1 MSTERE
7 MLNSKAHAP
16 YGFVPLPE
24 RVFLP
29 DWAPAVSQDVPFQ
42 DGLCG
47 VLQLTLTAK
56 TPIFVRGAH
65 DQTAFFQG
73 PKGPAIPGSGLRGAI
88 RNVVEI
94 ASHGWMRR
102 VNDHRYG
109 VRDLQNQRLYVRHMA
124 GIMPSVQGKNIPLP
138 KVVAGWLQKPKVVGA
153 VPQITPCHFAKVHY
167 SLLMEPARR
176 AQARDYEPGR
186 RQSAVQKYKSWGLT
200 KGVDAA
206 TSGALTVNATVEGLR
221 QRRPEWLGLN
231 FGRVSALGTG
241 AQGRLVFTGQPS
253 PWSPDRP
260 GRPGGGNPKQ
270 HDFFFYEDPE
280 SKRLP
285 KLTVTAEQLEAFEFI
300 HCDGAQQHSLNKG
313 RARNE
318 EWQFWHSAFEDGERV
333 PVFFL
338 VEGGKLRAFGLAMM
352 FRLAY
357 KKSVADAIRNS
368 QQGINSDSHADLA
381 ELIFGHVPLARKGKG
396 KGKGAEQEWL
406 LKGRVSFGLMEAQG
420 AITPLPEVKAVLGAP
435 KASYYPNYIEQRKDR
450 PGAPPTGDKDSYAT
464 FMDDDVRL
472 RGHKRYRV
480 QPSVVASKLPDV
492 GDKNRPNENV
502 QSRFSPL
509 PANTRFTGQLRVHN
523 LRPAELGAVLWALD
537 FGQAE
542 GCLHMIGMA
551 RPLGYGACTIEISGG
566 KLIPND
572 PAAAAPSR
580 EAQLQ
585 QAREAFAAVMDAHCG
600 GPGRWSRSRGL
611 LELQELARPLAP
623 NSPHRAHMS
632 IGVMG
637 YDNRKINEFVEAK
650 RAAMALP
657 TALSDERYGRLGGA
671 ADIDVGSEPAA
682 RGGAWAGV
690 AAGAVSVA
698 GIGGAP
704 FSGAVGLIAAGAT
717 ALLSSLST
725 GAGWSPIKGGTAVEV
740 ELTGQN
746 KKGKWVAKL
755 TGKYAQGR
763 EVSATMVGEPPPGA
777 VVGGVY
783 PAVVTAGGD
792 PRNLGIKWA

>member
-1 MSTERE
+1 MSTEAELR
-7 MLNSKAHAP
+7 NSRAHAP
-16 YGFVPLPE
+16 YGFVPMTDK
-24 RVFLP
+24 VFLP
-29 DWAPAVSQDVPFQ
+29 DWAPSVSQDVPFQ
-42 DGLCG
+42 DGVCG
-47 VLQLTLTAK
+47 VLDLTLTAK

-65 DQTAFFQG
+65 DPTAFFQG
-73 PKGPAIPGSGLRGAI
+73 PTGPAIPGSGLRGAI
-88 RNVVEI
+88 RNIVEI

-153 VPQITPCHFAKVHY
+153 VAQITPCHFAKVHY

-176 AQARDYEPGR
+176 AQARGYEPGR

-200 KGVDAA
+200 KGIDAA
-206 TSGALTVNATVEGLR
+206 TSEALTVSATVDGLR
-221 QRRPEWLGLN
+221 QRRPDWLGLN
-231 FGRVSALGTG
+231 FGRVSNLGTG
-241 AQGRLVFTGQPS
+241 TQGRLVFTGQPS

-270 HDFFFYEDPE
+270 HDFFFYEDHE
-280 SKRLP
+280 SNRLP
-285 KLTVTAEQLEAFEFI
+285 KLTVTAEQMEAFEFI

-318 EWQFWHSAFEDGERV
+318 EWQFWHSAFNDGERV

-357 KKSVADAIRNS
+357 DNSVLDAVRNS
-368 QQGINSDSHADLA
+368 QTGINRDSRADLA
-381 ELIFGHVPLARKGKG
+381 ELIFGHVPLAR

-406 LKGRVSFGLMEAQG
+406 LKGRVSFGLMSAQG
-420 AITPLPEVKAVLGAP
+420 QVKPLPEVKAVLGAP
-435 KASYYPNYIEQRKDR
+435 KASYYPNYIEQRPDR
-450 PGAPPTGDKDSYAT
+450 PGAPPPNGKDSYAT
-464 FMDDDVRL
+464 FMDENVKL
-472 RGHKRYRV
+472 RGFKRYRV

-502 QSRFSPL
+502 QTRFSPL
-509 PANTRFTGQLRVHN
+509 PAGTRFTGQLRVHN

-551 RPLGYGACTIEISGG
+551 RPLGYGACSIEISDAR
-566 KLIPND
+566 LIPND
-572 PAAAAPSR
+572 SEAAEVSLADRLAAARA
-580 EAQLQ
+580 
-585 QAREAFAAVMDAHCG
+585 AFAKVMDAHCG
-600 GPGRWSRSRGL
+600 GEGKWSRSRAI
-611 LELQELARPLAP
+611 LELQELARPLAE
-623 NSPHRAHMS
+623 NSPHRSHMS

-637 YDNRKINEFVEAK
+637 YDNRKVNEFVEAK
-650 RAAMALP
+650 RAAMVLP
-657 TALSDERYGRLGGA
+657 TALSDERYGQLGGVVGGSA
-671 ADIDVGSEPAA
+671 ATASAA
-682 RGGAWAGV
+682 RGGDWQAPATG
-690 AAGAVSVA
+690 AAP
-698 GIGGAP
+698 AP
-704 FSGAVGLIAAGAT
+704 TAALHA
-717 ALLSSLST
+717 

-755 TGKYAQGR
+755 TGKHAQGR
-763 EVSATMVGEPPPGA
+763 EVSATMVGEPPAGA